1 MDWTIGLFF
10 GHFLDHFFLESFS
23 GPTFGLVF
31 GPFALREGWNAV
43 YQYSGRGGR
52 QTFVTGGEG
61 GRRTSSTQGRWEMVV
76 SVNVTD

>member
-1 MDWTIGLFF
+1 MDYFF
-10 GHFLDHFFLESFS
+10 GHFLDHFFLEPFS

-31 GPFALREGWNAV
+31 GPLALREGWNAV

-52 QTFVTGGEG
+52 QTFVTGEEG